1 MSFPSFT
8 RKNQAN
14 WCKLLQL
21 LSLQTS
27 PQNFFFSLPIPSLCP
42 ASFFLLPK
50 AKLASYVHLYA
61 LWSNL
66 RLCLIL
72 IFHSLNLVLLPFD
85 PKIFKSDL
93 TSKPFSEALLPIYCL
108 PIPHLHFS
116 HPKIWKEW
124 FVLLEASS
132 SPLIHFSALLS
143 VPPPVS
149 PMASWLSKS
158 MASSHSA
165 SCMTS
170 QRFVT
175 LLRFPILLLM
185 AISKKSLLNFPSSSS
200 SVLLAELLL
209 HLIFSH
215 PDYAHFF
222 SCDCEVDVTELCG
235 LTLSLLFWSS
245 DPSNWSLPKNAQALS
260 FPFLLPL
267 LLFKI
272 NCSIYIYYF
281 NYF

>member
-93 TSKPFSEALLPIYCL
+93 TSKPFSEALLPIYWL
-108 PIPHLHFS
+108 PSYSPSSFFTSKDLKGVVCTPRSIFLTSYSF
-116 HPKIWKEW
+116 
-124 FVLLEASS
+124 LS
-132 SPLIHFSALLS
+132 SPKCPPSSITHGFLTFKVNGLFSFCILHDLS
-143 VPPPVS
+143 EVCHSVEVPYPPV
-149 PMASWLSKS
+149 
-158 MASSHSA
+158 
-165 SCMTS
+165 
-170 QRFVT
+170 
-175 LLRFPILLLM
+175 
-185 AISKKSLLNFPSSSS
+185 NG
-200 SVLLAELLL
+200 
-209 HLIFSH
+209 
-215 PDYAHFF
+215 Y
-222 SCDCEVDVTELCG
+222 
-235 LTLSLLFWSS
+235 
-245 DPSNWSLPKNAQALS
+245 
-260 FPFLLPL
+260 
-267 LLFKI
+267 
-272 NCSIYIYYF
+272 
-281 NYF
+281 